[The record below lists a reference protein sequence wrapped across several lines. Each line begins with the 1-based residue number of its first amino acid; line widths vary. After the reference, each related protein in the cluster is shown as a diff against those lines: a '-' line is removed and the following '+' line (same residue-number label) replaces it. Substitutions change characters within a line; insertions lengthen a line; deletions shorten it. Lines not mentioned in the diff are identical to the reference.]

1 MGNQNEYMTLDGG
14 TFLSGFG
21 GETYSFTSG
30 EATTSFLPITTY
42 ALWFMLTAI
51 GLAALGMMLYGVFEA
66 SGADASSSKIASG
79 HKKITNAFKYT
90 VLSFSLVMIMLWVN
104 PDMVTGDVDLSGFRL
119 NGSKTTTTANTP
131 GRTSTVSQTA
141 SSASCTNPDTLK
153 KSLAS
158 GSGVC
163 AGATCT
169 VLADCNLTPYLPI
182 IKQEAARQ
190 DLDYRFVAAIMCRES
205 RGKKDAV
212 SPPDKVGTINCG
224 LMQINKRGSCTAED
238 LDPQT
243 NIARGAALLKEKHGA
258 ISQIYPNIK
267 KESLVAAA
275 YNCCGGGDNPNASSN
290 DCTVS
295 SGFPYSIPKW
305 ACPINPG
312 TPPSNMCDV
321 KSYACSIA
329 ACIESLPAN

>member
-1 MGNQNEYMTLDGG
+1 MSNTYELLDNGS
-14 TFLSGFG
+14 FLAGFG
-21 GETYSFTSG
+21 AEEYSFTSG
-30 EATTSFLPITTY
+30 EAAASFLPITTY
-42 ALWFMLTAI
+42 ALWFALTAI
-51 GLAALGMMLYGVFEA
+51 GIAGLGMMLLGIAEA
-66 SGADASSSKIASG
+66 SGADASSSKITSG
-79 HKKITNAFKYT
+79 HKKITNAFKFT
-90 VLSFSLVMIMLWVN
+90 VVSFSLVMIMLWVA

-119 NGSKTTTTANTP
+119 NGSKAAVTTNTP
-131 GRTSTVSQTA
+131 TRPGATSQNVP
-141 SSASCTNPDTLK
+141 SASCSNPDTLK

-182 IKQEAARQ
+182 IKQEAAKQ
-190 DLDYRFVAAIMCRES
+190 GLDYRFVAAIMCRES
-205 RGKKDAV
+205 RGKKDSV

-224 LMQINKRGSCTAED
+224 LMQINKRGTCTAED

-243 NIARGAALLKEKHGA
+243 NIARGAALLKEKYGA

-290 DCTVS
+290 DCTVA

-321 KSYACSIA
+321 RSYACSIA